1 MLKLKGKEVER
12 LIGSEMMTGL
22 LNDFLKWNHGLD
34 VLLILAIVSIV
45 GAVIFAA
52 IGSYVFLLLSIQGLT
67 VCYVFSSL
75 YYEYKI
81 QQLKKEKDSHE

>member
-1 MLKLKGKEVER
+1 
-12 LIGSEMMTGL
+12 MMTSL

-45 GAVIFAA
+45 GAGIFAVL
-52 IGSYVFLLLSIQGLT
+52 GSYVFLILSIQGLT

-75 YYEYKI
+75 WYQYQI
-81 QQLKKEKDSHE
+81 QQLKKEKNSHE